1 MKGIIRS
8 KGLKLVCFVLA
19 AITLPITICAAI
31 VCSYCID
38 RGFTVTKELRI
49 EGEDVSFREQELEN
63 IAESTRQEVL
73 NDMYN
78 CLLNNNIRLYSYYI
92 DRYSEKN
99 SNYFFSVKPVDDDSY
114 PAMENYYNKDYQY
127 KNTGKYTT
135 TYSEFKEYF
144 YPYSSDEIAI
154 QWLENFKAEYDD
166 KFYESFSM
174 SKEEVKENMNVRG
187 DMDGNL
193 SVSVDEY
200 TYYIDLRKDSVLIE
214 KLREFED
221 ELRTDGWI
229 EIEELHAD
237 YDMSEEKIIYYYTV
251 YTDVEL
257 EYTEYVKKELTAH
270 DDFYYSLFLK
280 YGDYIEEYTI
290 PILIGGGVVLLLSS
304 VLLCLSA
311 GRRKDTENIVC
322 GRQEK
327 IPFEIFIFLYI
338 TAAVLMAASIHE
350 ASQKNGLYILMLIS
364 AAAMAGI
371 MMIMYPA
378 LLLTMAV
385 RIKARIFI
393 KSTLIYKVFR
403 PVKMGIL
410 YLWRNIHIYGK
421 FLIAYAVI
429 IVIKSILISIA
440 TVFEVD
446 SLAWLS
452 PEPQLWAVVWTSDII
467 FGLIIIIAIIN
478 MNRLKKGAEEISGGN
493 TEYKIDT
500 SHMLPSFRQH
510 GQTLNNIGDGIQAA
524 VEERIKS
531 ERMKTELITNVSH
544 DIKTPITS
552 IISYVDLLDKEG
564 LENETAKEYIE
575 VLKRQSE
582 RLKKLVQ
589 DLIDASKASTGNM
602 PVNIEQVNVN
612 VLVEQI
618 IGESMEKLLSRN
630 IKPVVK
636 YESGPAM
643 AGADGRLLYRCLD
656 NLIQNIYK
664 YAMEDSRAYIDIE
677 ESSSYITVT
686 LKNISKEELNVS
698 GDELMERFVRG
709 DSSRNTEGSGL
720 GLSIAKNLM
729 EIQGGD
735 LNVVIDGDLFK
746 AVVVV
751 RKQ

>member
-8 KGLKLVCFVLA
+8 KGLKLVCFILA
-19 AITLPITICAAI
+19 AITLPMTICAAI
-31 VCSYCID
+31 VCGYCID
-38 RGFTVTKELRI
+38 RGFIVTNELRI
-49 EGEDVSFREQELEN
+49 EGEDLSFREKALEN
-63 IAESTRQEVL
+63 IAKSTRVDVL
-73 NDMYN
+73 NEMYN
-78 CLLNNNIRLYSYYI
+78 CLLYSTLGQYSDYL
-92 DRYSEKN
+92 DMYSEEN
-99 SNYFFSVKPVDDDSY
+99 SNYFFSVKPLEDDSY
-114 PAMENYYNKDYQY
+114 PTMENYYNKDYQY

-135 TYSEFKEYF
+135 TYFEFKEYF

-166 KFYESFSM
+166 KVYESFSL
-174 SKEEVKENMNVRG
+174 SKEEIKKNMDVRV
-187 DMDGNL
+187 DMDGVL
-193 SVSVDEY
+193 RVSVDKY
-200 TYYIDLRKDSVLIE
+200 TYYMDLRQDSVLTE
-214 KLREFED
+214 ELKEFED

-229 EIEELHAD
+229 AERYAD
-237 YDMSEEKIIYYYTV
+237 YDMSEEKIIYNYMV
-251 YTDVEL
+251 GTDVEL
-257 EYTEYVKKELTAH
+257 EYTEYVKRDLAAH
-270 DDFYYSLFLK
+270 DDFYYSPFLR
-280 YGDYIEEYTI
+280 YGDYIEKNTI
-290 PILIGGGVVLLLSS
+290 PVLIGGGVVLLLSS

-338 TAAVLMAASIHE
+338 IAAVLMAASIHE

-378 LLLTMAV
+378 LLLTIAV
-385 RIKARIFI
+385 RIKTRIFI

-403 PVKMGIL
+403 PVKRGIL

-421 FLIAYAVI
+421 FLIVYAVI

-446 SLAWLS
+446 SLARLS

-602 PVNIEQVNVN
+602 PVNIEQVNIN

-630 IKPVVK
+630 IKPVIK
-636 YESGPAM
+636 YGSESAI
-643 AGADGRLLYRCLD
+643 AIADGRLLQRCFD

-677 ESSSYITVT
+677 ESASCISVT
-686 LKNISKEELNVS
+686 LKNISKNELNVS

-720 GLSIAKNLM
+720 GLSIAKSLM
-729 EIQGGD
+729 EIQGGS

>member
-8 KGLKLVCFVLA
+8 KGLKLVCFILA
-19 AITLPITICAAI
+19 AITLPMTICAAI
-31 VCSYCID
+31 VCGYCID
-38 RGFTVTKELRI
+38 RGFIVTNELRI
-49 EGEDVSFREQELEN
+49 EGEDLSFREKALEN
-63 IAESTRQEVL
+63 IAKSTRVDVL
-73 NDMYN
+73 NEMYN
-78 CLLNNNIRLYSYYI
+78 CLLYSTLGQYSDYL
-92 DRYSEKN
+92 DMYSEEN
-99 SNYFFSVKPVDDDSY
+99 SNYFFSFKPVDEKY
-114 PAMENYYNKDYQY
+114 PTMQNYYNKDYQY
-127 KNTGKYTT
+127 KNTGKVTT
-135 TYSEFKEYF
+135 EYYENKQYF
-144 YPYSSDEIAI
+144 YPCSSDEIAL
-154 QWLENFKAEYDD
+154 QWIENFKEQYDD
-166 KFYESFSM
+166 KFYESFSL
-174 SKEEVKENMNVRG
+174 SKEEIKKNMDVRV
-187 DMDGNL
+187 DMDGVL
-193 SVSVDEY
+193 RVSVDKY
-200 TYYIDLRKDSVLIE
+200 TYYMDLRQDSVLIE
-214 KLREFED
+214 ELKEFED

-229 EIEELHAD
+229 AERYAD
-237 YDMSEEKIIYYYTV
+237 YDMSEEKIIYNYMV
-251 YTDVEL
+251 GTDVEL
-257 EYTEYVKKELTAH
+257 EYTEYVKRDLAAH
-270 DDFYYSLFLK
+270 DDFYYSPFLR
-280 YGDYIEEYTI
+280 YGDYIEKNTI
-290 PILIGGGVVLLLSS
+290 PVLIGGGVVLLLSS

-322 GRQEK
+322 GRPEK

-378 LLLTMAV
+378 LLLTIAV

-403 PVKMGIL
+403 PVKRGIL

-421 FLIAYAVI
+421 FLIVYAVI

-446 SLAWLS
+446 SLARLS

-602 PVNIEQVNVN
+602 PVNIEQVNIN

-618 IGESMEKLLSRN
+618 IGEFMEKLLSRN
-630 IKPVVK
+630 IKPVIK
-636 YESGPAM
+636 YGSESAI
-643 AGADGRLLYRCLD
+643 AIADGRLLQRCFD

-677 ESSSYITVT
+677 ESASCISVT
-686 LKNISKEELNVS
+686 LKNISKNELNVS

-720 GLSIAKNLM
+720 GLSIAKSLM
-729 EIQGGD
+729 EIQGGS

>member
-135 TYSEFKEYF
+135 TYFEFKEYF

-166 KFYESFSM
+166 KVYESFSL
-174 SKEEVKENMNVRG
+174 SKEEIKKNMDVRV
-187 DMDGNL
+187 DMDGVL
-193 SVSVDEY
+193 RVSVDKY
-200 TYYIDLRKDSVLIE
+200 TYYMDLRQDSVLTE
-214 KLREFED
+214 ELKEFED

-229 EIEELHAD
+229 AERYAD
-237 YDMSEEKIIYYYTV
+237 YDMSEEKIIYNYMV
-251 YTDVEL
+251 GTDVEL
-257 EYTEYVKKELTAH
+257 EYTEYVKRDLAAH
-270 DDFYYSLFLK
+270 DDFYYSPFLR
-280 YGDYIEEYTI
+280 YGDYIEKNTI
-290 PILIGGGVVLLLSS
+290 PVLIGGGVVLLLSS

-327 IPFEIFIFLYI
+327 IPFEICIFLYI
-338 TAAVLMAASIHE
+338 IAAVLMAASIHE

-378 LLLTMAV
+378 LLLTIAV

-403 PVKMGIL
+403 PVKRGIL

-421 FLIAYAVI
+421 FLIVYAVI

-446 SLAWLS
+446 SLARLS

-602 PVNIEQVNVN
+602 PVNIEQVNIN

-630 IKPVVK
+630 IKPVIK
-636 YESGPAM
+636 YGSESAI
-643 AGADGRLLYRCLD
+643 AIADGRLLQRCFD

-677 ESSSYITVT
+677 ESASCISVT
-686 LKNISKEELNVS
+686 LKNISKNELNVS

-720 GLSIAKNLM
+720 GLSIAKSLM
-729 EIQGGD
+729 EIQGGS

>member
-135 TYSEFKEYF
+135 TYFEFKEYF

-166 KFYESFSM
+166 KVYESFSL
-174 SKEEVKENMNVRG
+174 SKEEIKKNMDVRV
-187 DMDGNL
+187 DMDGVL
-193 SVSVDEY
+193 RVSVDKY
-200 TYYIDLRKDSVLIE
+200 TYYMDLRQDSVLTE
-214 KLREFED
+214 ELKEFED

-229 EIEELHAD
+229 AERYAD
-237 YDMSEEKIIYYYTV
+237 YDMSEEKIIYNYMV
-251 YTDVEL
+251 GTDVEL
-257 EYTEYVKKELTAH
+257 EYTEYVKRDLAAH
-270 DDFYYSLFLK
+270 DDFYYSPFLR
-280 YGDYIEEYTI
+280 YGDYIEKNTI
-290 PILIGGGVVLLLSS
+290 PVLIGGGVVLLLSS

-338 TAAVLMAASIHE
+338 IAAVLMAASIHE

-378 LLLTMAV
+378 LLLTIAV

-403 PVKMGIL
+403 PVKRGIL

-421 FLIAYAVI
+421 FLIVYAVI

-446 SLAWLS
+446 SLARLS

-602 PVNIEQVNVN
+602 PVNIEQVNIN

-630 IKPVVK
+630 IKPVIK
-636 YESGPAM
+636 YGSESAI
-643 AGADGRLLYRCLD
+643 AIADGRLLQRCFD

-677 ESSSYITVT
+677 ESASCISVT
-686 LKNISKEELNVS
+686 LKNISKNELNVS

-720 GLSIAKNLM
+720 GLSIAKSLM
-729 EIQGGD
+729 EIQGGS

>member
-8 KGLKLVCFVLA
+8 KGLKLVCFILA
-19 AITLPITICAAI
+19 AITLPMTICAAI
-31 VCSYCID
+31 VCGYCID
-38 RGFTVTKELRI
+38 RGFIVTNELRI
-49 EGEDVSFREQELEN
+49 EGEDLSFREKALEN
-63 IAESTRQEVL
+63 IAKSTRVDVL
-73 NDMYN
+73 NEMYN
-78 CLLNNNIRLYSYYI
+78 CLLYSTLGQYSDYL
-92 DRYSEKN
+92 DMYSEEN
-99 SNYFFSVKPVDDDSY
+99 SNYFFSVKPLEDDSY
-114 PAMENYYNKDYQY
+114 PTMENYYNKDYQY

-135 TYSEFKEYF
+135 TYFEFKEYF

-166 KFYESFSM
+166 KVYESFSL
-174 SKEEVKENMNVRG
+174 SKEEIKKNMDVRV
-187 DMDGNL
+187 DMDGVL
-193 SVSVDEY
+193 RVSVDKY
-200 TYYIDLRKDSVLIE
+200 TYYMDLRQDSVLTE
-214 KLREFED
+214 ELKEFED

-229 EIEELHAD
+229 AERYAD
-237 YDMSEEKIIYYYTV
+237 YDMSEEKIIYNYMV
-251 YTDVEL
+251 GTDVEL
-257 EYTEYVKKELTAH
+257 EYTEYVKRDLAAH
-270 DDFYYSLFLK
+270 DDFYYSPFLR
-280 YGDYIEEYTI
+280 YGDYIEKNTI
-290 PILIGGGVVLLLSS
+290 PVLIGGGVVLLLSS

-338 TAAVLMAASIHE
+338 IAAVLMAASIHE

-378 LLLTMAV
+378 LLLTIAV

-403 PVKMGIL
+403 PVKRGIL

-421 FLIAYAVI
+421 FLIVYAVI

-446 SLAWLS
+446 SLARLS

-602 PVNIEQVNVN
+602 PVNIEQVNIN

-630 IKPVVK
+630 IKPVIK
-636 YESGPAM
+636 YGSESAI
-643 AGADGRLLYRCLD
+643 AIADGRLLQRCFD

-677 ESSSYITVT
+677 ESASCISVT
-686 LKNISKEELNVS
+686 LKNISKNELNVS

-720 GLSIAKNLM
+720 GLSIAKSLM
-729 EIQGGD
+729 EIQGGS